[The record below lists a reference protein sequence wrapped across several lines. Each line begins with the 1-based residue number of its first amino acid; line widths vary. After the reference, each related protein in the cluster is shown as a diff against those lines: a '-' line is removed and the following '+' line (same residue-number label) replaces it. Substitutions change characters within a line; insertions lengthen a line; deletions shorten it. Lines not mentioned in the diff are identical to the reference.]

1 MKLME
6 LLKKLDINKNVFLI
20 EGSNKVSKY
29 YQEASMFILPS
40 REEGFSMVMLEA
52 MEYGIPLIASN
63 TIGPLYLI
71 KNKEN
76 GLLFEK
82 GNITALAEKIILLIE
97 DKNLKRK
104 IVQNGL
110 LTAEKY
116 SLGNITKIWNE
127 RISRFSKEIAQ

>member
-1 MKLME
+1 M
-6 LLKKLDINKNVFLI
+6 
-20 EGSNKVSKY
+20 
-29 YQEASMFILPS
+29 
-40 REEGFSMVMLEA
+40 
-52 MEYGIPLIASN
+52 
-63 TIGPLYLI
+63 I

-116 SLGNITKIWNE
+116 SLENITKIWNE